1 MLIIWGNLYVQT
13 SGHNPSL
20 LKDMRRVI
28 VKSELAL
35 PVALLGVGLLLVKVL
50 STPLK

>member
-13 SGHNPSL
+13 SGHDPSL
-20 LKDMRRVI
+20 LKGMRRVI
-28 VKSELAL
+28 VKNELAL
-35 PVALLGVGLLLVKVL
+35 PVSLLGVGLLLVNVL